1 MGSIPTV
8 KVVHGDG
15 YMVINKPDFDPEIH
29 ELYDEVAAKAK
40 EKKGSKEKEPPAE
53 PKEAPPGDDGD
64 DSKDG
69 DDGDSG
75 EPKDDEPG
83 DLVLETEH
91 AGHGWY
97 IAKVNDTP
105 LMKDD
110 GKSPIKFK
118 GEAAAK
124 AALEEY
130 AASQKE

>member
-1 MGSIPTV
+1 
-8 KVVHGDG
+8 
-15 YMVINKPDFDPEIH
+15 MVINESDFDSDIH
-29 ELYDEVAAKAK
+29 ELYDEVAGKAK
-40 EKKGSKEKEPPAE
+40 ETKSSKEKEPPAE
-53 PKEAPPGDDGD
+53 PKEPTPADTPDSADGEAEDGNDGGDEGADEGD
-64 DSKDG
+64 EE
-69 DDGDSG
+69 
-75 EPKDDEPG
+75 EPKDDEP
-83 DLVLETEH
+83 DEPVLETEH

-97 IAKVNDTP
+97 IAKVNGTP